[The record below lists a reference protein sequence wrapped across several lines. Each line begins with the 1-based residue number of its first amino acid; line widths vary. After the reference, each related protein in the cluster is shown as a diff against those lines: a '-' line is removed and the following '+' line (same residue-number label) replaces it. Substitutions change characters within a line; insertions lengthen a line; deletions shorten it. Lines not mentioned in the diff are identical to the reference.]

1 MYLYIR
7 MFVCTYRYACIHS
20 LLHAQHYLTYVQ
32 QLTISIMVLVKI
44 ALFISHPIRVGL
56 LLII

>member
-1 MYLYIR
+1 
-7 MFVCTYRYACIHS
+7 MFVCSYRYACIHS